1 MSSVQRV
8 APSLEAEGLR
18 MAVVV
23 SRFNQDITRRLEAS
37 CLAALQQAGVAE
49 DDIVVFSVPGAL
61 EIPLVLA
68 QLAETGQF
76 DGLIGLGAVV
86 RGETYHFEVVSNES
100 AAGIAR
106 VSHDLQVP
114 IANGVLTTDTDAQAL
129 ARADEKGR
137 DCALAAIEMAN
148 LMLAIDE
155 QFGSDDDQ

>member
-23 SRFNQDITRRLEAS
+23 SRFNQDITRRLEAA

-76 DGLIGLGAVV
+76 DGLIALGAVV

>member
-1 MSSVQRV
+1 
-8 APSLEAEGLR
+8 
-18 MAVVV
+18 
-23 SRFNQDITRRLEAS
+23 
-37 CLAALQQAGVAE
+37 
-49 DDIVVFSVPGAL
+49 
-61 EIPLVLA
+61 
-68 QLAETGQF
+68 
-76 DGLIGLGAVV
+76 
-86 RGETYHFEVVSNES
+86 VVSNES

-114 IANGVLTTDTDAQAL
+114 IANGVLTTDTEAQAL

>member
-1 MSSVQRV
+1 MSSIQRV

-37 CLAALQQAGVAE
+37 CLAALLQAGVAE

-68 QLAETGQF
+68 QLAETEQF
-76 DGLIGLGAVV
+76 DGLIALGAVV

-114 IANGVLTTDTDAQAL
+114 IANGVLTTDTEAQAL